1 MNSKF
6 LEAVENRRSI
16 YALSAESPIA
26 DTKIEEIIKRAVKS
40 VPSAFNSQTGR
51 VVLLKGAQ
59 HKALWQIVMDTLREI
74 VPAEAFADTEAKIQS
89 FSAAYGSILYFEEQ
103 DTVKALQEQFALYK
117 DLFPKWSE
125 HHSGMLQFAI
135 WTALEDAGLGASLQH
150 YNPLIDE
157 KVKQKWSLPPSWK
170 LIAQMPFGK
179 ITAAP
184 EDKTFLPMEERF
196 KVFS

>member
-59 HKALWQIVMDTLREI
+59 HKALWQIVMDTLQEI